1 MLSKSVAEFSSRR
14 SLSVPLDVKLERVR
28 AIFRTFG
35 VRVIG
40 VVESSKLVGI
50 IKRSDVIKVTAT
62 KTEALA
68 RDLASPPRAVLAP
81 ETTTLNALEK
91 ALSLGEWYLPVVGG
105 QKFLGFFGLE
115 DAIESCLGAEVCA
128 QKLEEMRLEEI
139 MIEEYP
145 KVSPEDP
152 LDYVWRLLTDE
163 GYVSLP
169 VVDEKRGSWE

>member
-68 RDLASPPRAVLAP
+68 RDLSSPPRAVLAP
-81 ETTTLNALEK
+81 
-91 ALSLGEWYLPVVGG
+91 
-105 QKFLGFFGLE
+105 
-115 DAIESCLGAEVCA
+115 
-128 QKLEEMRLEEI
+128 
-139 MIEEYP
+139 
-145 KVSPEDP
+145 
-152 LDYVWRLLTDE
+152 
-163 GYVSLP
+163 
-169 VVDEKRGSWE
+169 